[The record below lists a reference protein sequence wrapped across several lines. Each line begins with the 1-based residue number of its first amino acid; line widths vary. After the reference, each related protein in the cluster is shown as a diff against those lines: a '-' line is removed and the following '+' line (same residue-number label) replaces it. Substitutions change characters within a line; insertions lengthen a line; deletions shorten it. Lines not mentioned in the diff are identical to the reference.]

1 MAPLSSGVEET
12 FACAKCTFAYPV
24 FQPFAA
30 GTASGS
36 SAMLPCSQVVALGA
50 PQCSTGQVGQS
61 NTPGAG
67 ERAHTKD
74 ESAWS
79 AQQREAKRL
88 KLEDPDGSWTKASY
102 PNSNSRDG
110 ACLRRERYS
119 GCGRTSARSGQARS
133 VDCTGA
139 VVAGTGA

>member
-50 PQCSTGQVGQS
+50 PQCWAGRRGEA
-61 NTPGAG
+61 NTPRP
-67 ERAHTKD
+67 RA
-74 ESAWS
+74 
-79 AQQREAKRL
+79 
-88 KLEDPDGSWTKASY
+88 
-102 PNSNSRDG
+102 
-110 ACLRRERYS
+110 
-119 GCGRTSARSGQARS
+119 SGQARS